1 MICPGPYNSSLK
13 PSSHSWTSSTPVLSD
28 LVGIGKWKWKHL
40 RIVYNSDSIQT
51 FYSTRGERERWRPAN
66 ESSVIGGGWEEG
78 AVWNA
83 NLDQCRVNASWG
95 VLTQM
100 AALACPG
107 TSWDQVS
114 RIRKHHSEK
123 DSGKLPRNAY
133 EKLFHIFLTW
143 AFANSSY
150 NKLVVYFQS
159 YQLSNP
165 VYHCQINPSINLCLH
180 ATSLK

>member
-83 NLDQCRVNASWG
+83 SLDQCRVNASWG

-114 RIRKHHSEK
+114 RIRKHHSERQWK
-123 DSGKLPRNAY
+123 VTKECLWETVSHFPHLSICKQQLQQISCLLSVLPA
-133 EKLFHIFLTW
+133 
-143 AFANSSY
+143 
-150 NKLVVYFQS
+150 VQS
-159 YQLSNP
+159 
-165 VYHCQINPSINLCLH
+165 CLP
-180 ATSLK
+180 LPN